1 MLTFTRPRRCPM
13 TVVTVGI
20 DLAKNVFAVH
30 GVNGAGKAILVKPLV
45 RRAKLLELIATLPIY
60 LIGMEACTGAHYWAR
75 EFQKMGHT
83 VRIMA
88 PQLVSPY
95 RMGGRHGKND
105 AADAAAIC
113 EAVARPNMRFVPVK
127 SIEQQGQLFVHRA
140 HQGYVGERTAL
151 INRIRGLLCE
161 LGIVLPQA
169 FKAFLSGVAQF
180 LEDLPSYC
188 NQAIGD
194 LLNELFHI
202 EEKIKG
208 SEKLILQLARD
219 NSAAQMLMQFRG
231 VVGPMTATAIVASIG
246 NGHDF
251 RNRRQFS
258 AWLGLTPRQQ
268 SSGGKARLER
278 ITKAGD
284 SYLRTLLVLGAKSVL
299 LGATK
304 NDDPVSKWAMQLK
317 ERWGYGRALV
327 AIAAKNARMCW
338 VMLHLKDEF
347 RFPA

>member
-1 MLTFTRPRRCPM
+1 M

-30 GVNGAGKAILVKPLV
+30 GVNAAGKAVLVKPLV
-45 RRAKLLELIATLPIY
+45 RRAKLLELIATLPAC
-60 LIGMEACTGAHYWAR
+60 LIGIEACTGAHYWAR

-95 RMGGRHGKND
+95 RMSGRHGKND

-113 EAVARPNMRFVPVK
+113 EAVARPNMRFVPIK
-127 SIEQQGQLFVHRA
+127 SVEQQGQLFVHRA
-140 HQGYVGERTAL
+140 HQGYVSERTAL
-151 INRIRGLLCE
+151 INRIRGLLSE

-169 FKAFLSGVAQF
+169 FKAFLSGVAQV
-180 LEDLPSYC
+180 LEDLPGYC
-188 NQAIGD
+188 NQVIGD
-194 LLNELFHI
+194 LLNELYHI
-202 EEKIKG
+202 EEKIKN
-208 SEKLILQLARD
+208 SEKLIQQLARD
-219 NSAAQMLMQFRG
+219 NSAAQLLMQFRG
-231 VVGPMTATAIVASIG
+231 IGPMTATAIVASIG

-251 RNRRQFS
+251 KNGRQFS

-268 SSGGKARLER
+268 SSGGKARLGR

-284 SYLRTLLVLGAKSVL
+284 SYLRTLLVLGARSVL
-299 LGATK
+299 LGAAK
-304 NDDPVSKWAMQLK
+304 NDDPVSRWALQLK
-317 ERWGYGRALV
+317 EMRGYGRALV

-338 VMLHLKDEF
+338 AMLHLRDEF